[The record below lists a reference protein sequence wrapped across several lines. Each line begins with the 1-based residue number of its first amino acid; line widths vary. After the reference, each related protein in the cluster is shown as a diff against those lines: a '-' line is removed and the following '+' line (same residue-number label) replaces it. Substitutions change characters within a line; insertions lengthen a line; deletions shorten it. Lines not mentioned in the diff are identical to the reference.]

1 MVNHAKF
8 IYDHDGHAT
17 LGTGGTE
24 AWLSTI
30 VIIHTHT
37 PSPGGSAHA
46 ATLAKM

>member
-1 MVNHAKF
+1 
-8 IYDHDGHAT
+8 
-17 LGTGGTE
+17 
-24 AWLSTI
+24 LSTI